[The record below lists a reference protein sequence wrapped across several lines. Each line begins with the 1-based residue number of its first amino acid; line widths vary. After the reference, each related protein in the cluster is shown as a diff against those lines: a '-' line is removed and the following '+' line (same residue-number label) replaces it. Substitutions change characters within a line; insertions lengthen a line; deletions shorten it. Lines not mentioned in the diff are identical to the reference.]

1 MNAVAGETGHLIHIE
16 DDKHRKWL
24 VDGGALVSLIP
35 PTFSQKANGPK
46 GPALSAANGSS
57 INCYGIIK
65 EEVVIEG
72 RAYQFE
78 FIIAD
83 VQQRILGADFLA
95 AFYLAPNHRDG
106 TVISLETL
114 DIVAHS
120 SPSTTS
126 SNSSSINRVASAAAA
141 TSKFDELLQ
150 SYPEITTPTF
160 TLKEVSHGV
169 EHHIP
174 TGDNRPVQSRA
185 RPLSPEKLAVAKAE
199 IEKLVQLGVCKR
211 GKSEWSSPLLVTTK
225 PDGGWRVCGDFRR
238 LNAMTPDDKYPVR
251 SLSDF
256 TAELHGKR
264 IFSKVD
270 LLKGYHQVPVR
281 QEDVKKTAV
290 ITPFGLFTFPR
301 TPFGLKNAG
310 QDFQRLMDEI
320 LGDVPRVFVYIDDIL
335 VASET
340 EEQHLE
346 DLRHTFDTLKDNGLV
361 VNRKKC
367 VLGQSSIEF
376 LGYHVDSTGIKPLE
390 HRVHAIRQV
399 PPPTTIKE
407 LQSFLGMVNYYRKF
421 VPHAAHHM
429 AHLFDCLKGRPKTL
443 TWTSDSQNSFDAIK
457 EALAKAALLHHP
469 RPSAPLALTTDASKL
484 AIGGVLEQLG
494 PKGWEPLGFYSS
506 RLQRQQQLWPPYDRE
521 LLAAWKGVRHFRQML
536 EGRAFT
542 LYTDHESLVPSIS
555 KKSDPQTARQQY
567 QLSGIAEYTTDI
579 RYIQGKSNVVADA
592 LSRPPSDSTP
602 EETPISAISL
612 SPRRENNN
620 NNESASSLTFCLSPA
635 ASQDSAAATAA
646 SFDDSAAARDTATAP
661 AVRTPPNGAA
671 EGQQPSRTKDND
683 VDSLN
688 EMSPSV
694 SSSTPSADAAMTESL
709 TVGAQK
715 IDLDA
720 TGDNSRHPQASTP
733 FSTCVKPEAAID
745 LQTVVNSV
753 NSDVDFRQMAQD
765 QPLDPEYARLA
776 QDARTSLHFRSVD
789 LGGYNLIVDT
799 SNGPARP
806 WVPLSWRRK
815 IFDLI
820 HGLGHPG
827 VHMTQKAVAAK
838 FVWPRMRQDVAK
850 WARDCLDCQRA
861 KVTRHVVPPV
871 GEFVVPNR
879 RFEHVN
885 VDLVT
890 MPLSNGHRYLLTV
903 VDRFTR
909 WPAAIPLKDAS
920 TDSVMEGFAHG
931 WIANFGVPAS
941 ITTDRG
947 AQFTSAVWTEL
958 MTTWGIKT
966 HTTTPYHPEANGMVE
981 RLHRRLKESILA
993 LGHDEPEKWFWRLP
1007 CTLLAIR
1014 TTLKPDIGA
1023 SPAELVYGEGLA
1035 VPGTLLN
1042 ESVPDDASQQRLQRA
1057 TAERLRLEVERLQPT
1072 STSNH
1077 RRPRVQ
1083 LPENL
1088 RTSSHVFV
1096 KRGGIVTALQSPYTG
1111 PYRVVER
1118 MEHYFRVSIPGRG
1131 TESISIS
1138 RLKPAF
1144 VDTALEDAGHGQ
1156 EAAIEPQPRRG
1167 PGRPPSAPPH
1177 PPHPPHPPR
1186 RGSRRP
1192 SGQNIR
1198 APQPTDRRTRGQQQ
1212 NEPVT
1217 QQHLPPPPPLP
1228 TEPVLQRV
1236 DAQQQ
1241 PEEQQGEQQE
1251 GTLTRRRRQQQQQ
1264 QQQRQH
1270 RQPAHAQQLP
1280 VPSTPSQEPAR
1291 DSSRD
1296 GASPDTADPPAGTRY
1311 ALRPRNRNLSATRGG
1326 VRSVSYAE
1334 SLKSI
1339 LRQHLDS

>member
-1 MNAVAGETGHLIHIE
+1 MNAVAGEEGHLIHVI

-35 PTFSQKANGPK
+35 PTPSQKASSTK

-57 INCYGIIK
+57 ISCYGTI
-65 EEVVIEG
+65 EEEIVIEG
-72 RAYQFE
+72 RAYRFE
-78 FIIAD
+78 FVIAD

-95 AFYLAPNHRDG
+95 AFFLAPNHRDG

-114 DIVAHS
+114 EVVAHS
-120 SPSTTS
+120 APSASS
-126 SNSSSINRVASAAAA
+126 SNSSSINRIASAAAA
-141 TSKFDELLQ
+141 PSRFDELLQ
-150 SYPEITTPTF
+150 SYPEITTPSF
-160 TLKEVSHGV
+160 TLKEVRHGV
-169 EHHIP
+169 EHQIP

-185 RPLSPEKLAVAKAE
+185 RRLSPEKLAVAKAE

-251 SLSDF
+251 TLHDF

-270 LLKGYHQVPVR
+270 LLKGYHQIPVR

-290 ITPFGLFTFPR
+290 VTPFGLFTFPR

-340 EEQHLE
+340 EDQHFE
-346 DLRHTFDTLKDNGLV
+346 DLRHTFETLKENGLV

-367 VLGQSSIEF
+367 VLGQPRIEF
-376 LGYHVDSTGIKPLE
+376 LGYQVDSTGISPLE
-390 HRVHAIRQV
+390 HRVDAIRKV

-421 VPHAAHHM
+421 VPRAAHHM

-443 TWTSDSQNSFDAIK
+443 TWTAESQSSFDAIK

-469 RPSAPLALTTDASKL
+469 RPTAPLALTTDASKL

-521 LLAAWKGVRHFRQML
+521 LLAAWKGVRHFREML
-536 EGRAFT
+536 EGRVFT
-542 LYTDHESLVPSIS
+542 LYTDHESLVPSVA

-592 LSRPPSDSTP
+592 LSRPPSNSTP
-602 EETPISAISL
+602 EAAAVSSISAPSL
-612 SPRRENNN
+612 HGENNVAPLV
-620 NNESASSLTFCLSPA
+620 SCHSSA
-635 ASQDSAAATAA
+635 ASQEDSASACA
-646 SFDDSAAARDTATAP
+646 STPAP
-661 AVRTPPNGAA
+661 ANEAA
-671 EGQQPSRTKDND
+671 KERQLEETKDS
-683 VDSLN
+683 VDSSI
-688 EMSPSV
+688 EMSPSA
-694 SSSTPSADAAMTESL
+694 SASTPSS
-709 TVGAQK
+709 GANNPSTTTT
-715 IDLDA
+715 A

-733 FSTCVKPEAAID
+733 FSTCVRPEAAVD
-745 LQTVVNSV
+745 LQSVVNSIGSV
-753 NSDVDFRQMAQD
+753 DVDFKQMARD

-789 LGGYNLIVDT
+789 MDGYSLIVDT

-806 WVPLSWRRK
+806 WVPLSWRRR
-815 IFDLI
+815 IFDII

-838 FVWPRMRQDVAK
+838 FVWPRMKQDVAK

-871 GEFVVPNR
+871 GEFAVPNR
-879 RFEHVN
+879 RFEHLN

-890 MPLSNGHRYLLTV
+890 MPLSNGYKYLLTV

-909 WPAAIPLKDAS
+909 WPAAIPLRDAS
-920 TDSVMEGFAHG
+920 TDAVMEGFAHG
-931 WIANFGVPAS
+931 WIANYGIPAS

-947 AQFTSAVWTEL
+947 AQFTSAVWTQL

-1023 SPAELVYGEGLA
+1023 SPADLVFGEGLA

-1042 ESVPDDASQQRLQRA
+1042 DAIPDDASQQRLQRE
-1057 TAERLRLEVERLQPT
+1057 TAERMRLEVERL
-1072 STSNH
+1072 
-1077 RRPRVQ
+1077 
-1083 LPENL
+1083 
-1088 RTSSHVFV
+1088 
-1096 KRGGIVTALQSPYTG
+1096 
-1111 PYRVVER
+1111 
-1118 MEHYFRVSIPGRG
+1118 
-1131 TESISIS
+1131 
-1138 RLKPAF
+1138 
-1144 VDTALEDAGHGQ
+1144 
-1156 EAAIEPQPRRG
+1156 
-1167 PGRPPSAPPH
+1167 
-1177 PPHPPHPPR
+1177 
-1186 RGSRRP
+1186 
-1192 SGQNIR
+1192 
-1198 APQPTDRRTRGQQQ
+1198 
-1212 NEPVT
+1212 
-1217 QQHLPPPPPLP
+1217 
-1228 TEPVLQRV
+1228 
-1236 DAQQQ
+1236 
-1241 PEEQQGEQQE
+1241 
-1251 GTLTRRRRQQQQQ
+1251 
-1264 QQQRQH
+1264 
-1270 RQPAHAQQLP
+1270 
-1280 VPSTPSQEPAR
+1280 
-1291 DSSRD
+1291 
-1296 GASPDTADPPAGTRY
+1296 
-1311 ALRPRNRNLSATRGG
+1311 
-1326 VRSVSYAE
+1326 
-1334 SLKSI
+1334 
-1339 LRQHLDS
+1339 